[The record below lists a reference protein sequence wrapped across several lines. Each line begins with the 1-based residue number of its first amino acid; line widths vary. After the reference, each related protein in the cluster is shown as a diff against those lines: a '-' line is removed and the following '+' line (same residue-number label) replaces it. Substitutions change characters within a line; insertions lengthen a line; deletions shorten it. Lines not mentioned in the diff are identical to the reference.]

1 MKVDPSMDTT
11 NRIAKLKALLVAAN
25 CPAIALVPGPN
36 FYYLTG
42 VDLALMERPTILVIT
57 ANGDLHAA
65 IPALERDRWTAQV
78 PQAQTIY
85 WQDSDGYADA
95 LAQLA
100 KQVGVS
106 LLFVEGNRMRQ
117 FEAAALGAAFGAPAA
132 DGTAILSSLRLIK
145 EPSEVLAIRRAV
157 DISEAALTAT
167 LSHVRAGMSETEIRA
182 RLQVEM
188 LERGADGPGF
198 DLIVLAGGAAADCHG
213 IPSADRIL
221 KPGDALLFD
230 FGAKLN
236 GYSADITR
244 TYFCQEVPKA
254 HRQFYET
261 VLEANRVGREM
272 VAPGVAIHDLD
283 QAVQSVLRDAGYG
296 DNIRHKVGHGL
307 GLDIH
312 EAPQLMLGNHDKLQE
327 GMLITIEPGLYD
339 PGVIGVRIEDDVLV
353 THNGARSL
361 TSLPREIQVIGQ

>member
-1 MKVDPSMDTT
+1 MDYT
-11 NRIAKLKALLVAAN
+11 NRIAKLTALLKAAN
-25 CPAIALVPGPN
+25 CPAIAFVPGPN

-42 VDLALMERPTILVIT
+42 VDLALMERPTILIVT
-57 ANGDLHAA
+57 ADGRLHAA
-65 IPALERDRWTAQV
+65 IPALERDRWTADV
-78 PQAQTIY
+78 PDAMTVF

-100 KQVGVS
+100 KQVGIEALS
-106 LLFVEGNRMRQ
+106 VEGNRMRQ
-117 FEAAALGAAFGAPAA
+117 FEAAALSEAFGSTVT
-132 DGTAILSSLRLIK
+132 DGTTMLAPLRLLK
-145 EPSEVLAIRRAV
+145 EPGEIAAIQHAI
-157 DISEAALTAT
+157 DISEAALLAT
-167 LSHVRAGMSETEIRA
+167 LERVRAGMSETEIRA

-230 FGAKLN
+230 FGAKAN

-244 TYFCQEVPKA
+244 TYFCEEVPQA
-254 HRQFYET
+254 HRRLYET
-261 VLEANRVGREM
+261 VLEANRIGCDM
-272 VAPGVAIHDLD
+272 IAPGVSIHDLD
-283 QAVQSVLRDAGYG
+283 LAVQSVLRDAGFA

-312 EAPQLMLGNHDKLQE
+312 EAPQLMVGNHNTLE
-327 GMLITIEPGLYD
+327 AGMVITIEPGLYD
-339 PGVIGVRIEDDVLV
+339 PNVIGVRIEDDVLV
-353 THNGARSL
+353 TENGARTL
-361 TSLPREIQVIGQ
+361 TTLPREIKVVG